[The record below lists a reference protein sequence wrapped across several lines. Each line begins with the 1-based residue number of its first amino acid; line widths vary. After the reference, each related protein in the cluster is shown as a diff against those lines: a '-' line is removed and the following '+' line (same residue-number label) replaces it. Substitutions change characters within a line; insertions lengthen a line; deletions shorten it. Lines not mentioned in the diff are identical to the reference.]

1 MTRIIFLFI
10 SVLAV
15 SCSAFKKNAALEKV
29 YVVERER
36 EALTVIKN
44 ETESKK
50 ISNLGNLNH
59 ATIKFRGDFAFV
71 LARDGYISKIDTKND
86 VLIKKVKVGQSG
98 IGITFI
104 KKHLAMV
111 NYDPLS
117 VIVLDEDLN
126 VIKTIETDSRNVG
139 VKSWNNFLVFSLMDK
154 NEIWVLDADKNYELV
169 KTVKDV
175 GELPFDALIKDHIYI
190 VGLFSEGSVGVF
202 DLKTFHYHKISMK
215 DSSGGVVFKVPHFGY
230 WGVVGD
236 EAVVPLSGNKSL
248 LVIDLKKMQGKK
260 EIALPG
266 NPVFA
271 SVSPDKKFLSI
282 NYSGEEED
290 LISVFRT
297 SDWSKVADI
306 NAGRRVM
313 HLRYS
318 LSHDALYVSSYFEN
332 KVHILSTKTWE
343 KIRSIPVSTPSGIFL
358 EDGVDHAK

>member
-1 MTRIIFLFI
+1 MTRLFI
-10 SVLAV
+10 AFLGVLIV
-15 SCSAFKKNAALEKV
+15 SCSTLQKKSEEKV

-36 EALTVIKN
+36 EALTVIGN
-44 ETESKK
+44 ETSSKK
-50 ISNLGNLNH
+50 ISDLGNLNH
-59 ATIKFRGDFAFV
+59 ATIKFKGNFAYV
-71 LARDGYISKIDTKND
+71 LARDGFLSKIDTKND
-86 VLIKKVKVGQSG
+86 VLIKKAKIGQSG

-104 KKHLAMV
+104 NNHLAMV

-117 VIVLDEDLN
+117 VVILDEDLN

-139 VKSWNNFLVFSLMDK
+139 VKSWKNLLVFSLMDK
-154 NEIWVLDADKNYELV
+154 NEIWVLDANKNYELV
-169 KTVKDV
+169 KIISEA
-175 GELPFDALIKDHIYI
+175 GELPFDALIKDNIYI
-190 VGLFSEGSVGVF
+190 VGLFSEGAVGIL
-202 DLKTFHYHKISMK
+202 DLKTFDYHKVSVR
-215 DSSGGVVFKVPHFGY
+215 DSAGGVVFKVPHFGY

-236 EAVVPLSGNKSL
+236 EAVVPLNGNKSL
-248 LVIDLKKMQGKK
+248 LVIDLKKMQGKR
-260 EIALPG
+260 EIPLPG

-282 NYSGEEED
+282 NYSGDEED

-306 NAGRRVM
+306 AAGRRVM

-318 LSHDALYVSSYFEN
+318 LAHDALYVSSYFEN

>member
-1 MTRIIFLFI
+1 MKRIIFLFI
-10 SVLAV
+10 GALAI
-15 SCSAFKKNAALEKV
+15 SCSALQKNTTPEKV

-44 ETESKK
+44 NTESEK
-50 ISNLGNLNH
+50 ISDLGNLNH
-59 ATIKFRGDFAFV
+59 ATMKFRGDFAYV
-71 LARDGYISKIDTKND
+71 LARNGYISKIDTKND
-86 VLIKKVKVGQSG
+86 VLVKKVQVGQSG

-104 KKHLAMV
+104 NNHLAMV

-117 VIVLDEDLN
+117 VVVLDEDLN
-126 VIKTIETDSRNVG
+126 VLKTIETDSRNVG
-139 VKSWNNFLVFSLMDK
+139 VKSWKNLLVFSLMDK
-154 NEIWVLDADKNYELV
+154 NEIWVLDADKNYEVV
-169 KTVKDV
+169 KTVKDI

-190 VGLFSEGSVGVF
+190 VGLFNEGAVGVL
-202 DLKTFHYHKISMK
+202 DLKTFNYHKISIK
-215 DSSGGVVFKVPHFGY
+215 DATGGLVFKVPHFGY

-248 LVIDLKKMQGKK
+248 LVIDLNKMQGKK
-260 EIALPG
+260 EIPLPG

-282 NYSGEEED
+282 NYSGDEED

-306 NAGRRVM
+306 KAGKRVM

-318 LSHDALYVSSYFEN
+318 QSRDVLYVSSYFEN